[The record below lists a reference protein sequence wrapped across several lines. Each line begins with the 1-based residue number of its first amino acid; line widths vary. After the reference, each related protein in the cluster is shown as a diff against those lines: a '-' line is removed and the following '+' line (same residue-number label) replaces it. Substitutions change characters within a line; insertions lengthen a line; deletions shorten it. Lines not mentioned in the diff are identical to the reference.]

1 MTRYAVD
8 QGRNALIASW
18 STGIGDVAT
27 TVAELPPG
35 PDSLRLATCLTE
47 LSQACWRCY
56 THPAS
61 AADQHGPNS
70 IGWHRQQ
77 ERDAFT
83 AVVPALA
90 RHHRPVNGIPPSTRV
105 EEIAH
110 RVGRGLHAL
119 NAPCTTARII
129 TEVTAEL
136 TAIEQAELGNL
147 RARAQQAV
155 VLSREDASPLQVAQA
170 DIILH
175 RHPFGAEELFT
186 QIEPTAAAIAAAHWL
201 HAAAITTAGQ
211 TRLHPAQI
219 ITEVDRI
226 KALAQDSL
234 VEIVGAMNA
243 GSSPWQVVM
252 PMIRSALHVAEGH
265 FRGVAEAKQRISAAE
280 DLIARA
286 HQNHPELH
294 LSLDSVYLPIS
305 PINPTRPALDLLESL
320 LSGIHSCW
328 VLYTQYADAFSGREP
343 DGDPAQHRHTQA
355 FLADVRQAAAA
366 RRDHLL

>member
-8 QGRNALIASW
+8 QVRNTLIASW

-35 PDSLRLATCLTE
+35 PDALRLATCLTE
-47 LSQACWRCY
+47 LSQACWRSY

-61 AADQHGPNS
+61 AADQQGPNS

-83 AVVPALA
+83 AVVPALT
-90 RHHRPVNGIPPSTRV
+90 RPQRPVNGAPSATRV

-110 RVGRGLHAL
+110 RAGRSLQAL
-119 NAPCTTARII
+119 NAPRLTARIT

-136 TAIEQAELGNL
+136 AAIEQAELGNL
-147 RARAQQAV
+147 RSRAQQAV
-155 VLSREDASPLQVAQA
+155 VLSREDASPLHVAHA
-170 DIILH
+170 DTVLQ

-186 QIEPTAAAIAAAHWL
+186 QVEPTAAAIAAAHWL
-201 HAAAITTAGQ
+201 HAATVTTAGQ

-219 ITEVDRI
+219 ITEVDRV
-226 KALAQDSL
+226 KALAHDSL
-234 VEIVGAMNA
+234 AEIVGAMNA
-243 GSSPWQVVM
+243 GSSPWQAVM

-280 DLIARA
+280 DLIVRA
-286 HQNHPELH
+286 HDNHPELG
-294 LSLDSVYLPIS
+294 LSLDSVYLSIS
-305 PINPTRPALDLLESL
+305 PINPARPALDLLENL
-320 LSGIHSCW
+320 LSGIRSCW
-328 VLYTQYADAFSGREP
+328 VLYTQYADTFSGREA
-343 DGDPAQHRHTQA
+343 DVDPPQHRHTEA
-355 FLADVRQAAAA
+355 FIADVRQAAAA
-366 RRDHLL
+366 RRDQLL